1 MIKIT
6 FHVIFGNVIGF
17 SFITIKFKTMETIKN
32 KIATLLGVL
41 ILVFMLVV
49 PSDVFSQ
56 GPPPW
61 APAHGYRAKT
71 RHIYFPDQN
80 MYYDIQKG
88 VYIYFN
94 NGKWSVSA
102 KVPSVFVSINLGRST
117 QVELDFYGDRPQ
129 RYNYSHKTKYKVKKH
144 KSHKHDHHNHH
155 HHKKGNGNGINGRG
169 NGK

>member
-1 MIKIT
+1 MK
-6 FHVIFGNVIGF
+6 
-17 SFITIKFKTMETIKN
+17 TIQN
-32 KIATLLGVL
+32 KMTTLLGVL

-49 PSDVFSQ
+49 PTDVFSQ

-94 NGKWSVSA
+94 NGKWAVSV
-102 KVPSVFVSINLGRST
+102 KVPSLFVGINLGRST
-117 QVELDFYGDRPQ
+117 QIELDFYGDSPQ
-129 RYNYSHKTKYKVKKH
+129 RYNYSHKTKYKAKKVKSKYYH
-144 KSHKHDHHNHH
+144 KSNGHGNNGKAKGHG
-155 HHKKGNGNGINGRG
+155 KGNG
-169 NGK
+169 K

>member
-1 MIKIT
+1 MLKIT
-6 FHVIFGNVIGF
+6 FNVIFGSIIGF
-17 SFITIKFKTMETIKN
+17 YILELLNLITMETIKN
-32 KIATLLGVL
+32 RIATLFGVL

-49 PSDVFSQ
+49 PTDVFSQ

-94 NGKWSVSA
+94 NGKWAVSV
-102 KVPSVFVSINLGRST
+102 KVPSIFVGINLGRST
-117 QVELDFYGDRPQ
+117 QIELDFYGDRPQ
-129 RYNYSHKTKYKVKKH
+129 RYNYAHKTKYKVKKH
-144 KSHKHDHHNHH
+144 KGHNHHH
-155 HHKKGNGNGINGRG
+155 HHKKGKGNNGKG

>member
-1 MIKIT
+1 MT
-6 FHVIFGNVIGF
+6 
-17 SFITIKFKTMETIKN
+17 
-32 KIATLLGVL
+32 TLLGVL

-49 PSDVFSQ
+49 PTDVFSQ

-94 NGKWSVSA
+94 NGKWAVSV
-102 KVPSVFVSINLGRST
+102 KVPSLFVGINLGRST
-117 QVELDFYGDRPQ
+117 QIELDFYGDSPQ
-129 RYNYSHKTKYKVKKH
+129 RYNYSHKTKYKAKKAKSKYYH
-144 KSHKHDHHNHH
+144 KSNGHGNNGKAKGHG
-155 HHKKGNGNGINGRG
+155 KGNG
-169 NGK
+169 K

>member
-1 MIKIT
+1 M
-6 FHVIFGNVIGF
+6 
-17 SFITIKFKTMETIKN
+17 
-32 KIATLLGVL
+32 ATLLGVL

-49 PSDVFSQ
+49 PTDVFSQ

-94 NGKWSVSA
+94 NGKWAVSV
-102 KVPSVFVSINLGRST
+102 KVPSLFIGINLGRST
-117 QVELDFYGDRPQ
+117 QIELDFYGDSPQ
-129 RYNYSHKTKYKVKKH
+129 RYNYSHKTKYKAKKVKSKYYH
-144 KSHKHDHHNHH
+144 KSNGHGNNGKAKGHG
-155 HHKKGNGNGINGRG
+155 KGNG
-169 NGK
+169 K